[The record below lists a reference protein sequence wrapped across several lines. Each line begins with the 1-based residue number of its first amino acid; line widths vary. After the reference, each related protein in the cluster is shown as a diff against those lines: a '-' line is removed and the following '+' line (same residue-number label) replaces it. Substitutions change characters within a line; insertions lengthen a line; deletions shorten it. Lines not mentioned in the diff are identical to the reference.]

1 MTTRSFSLW
10 KENSNNNIVDK
21 NISCDYN
28 SNNNNNKDNIGKTY
42 DKKMTLITI
51 ITSGPTMMTTLSYP
65 LAKTMTAMKQSRHQR
80 QQ

>member
-28 SNNNNNKDNIGKTY
+28 NNNKDNIGKTY
-42 DKKMTLITI
+42 DKKW
-51 ITSGPTMMTTLSYP
+51 
-65 LAKTMTAMKQSRHQR
+65 H
-80 QQ
+80 